1 MPAELSGTPYS
12 KSSLRGK
19 KSQSAVGGW
28 KSKSVAGQVEVRTLR
43 RASQTTLCL
52 PNPKESGISCLCW
65 HRSFCLHPQQATY
78 SRTRLTCASPLAFRS
93 NQGTVT
99 AGGFGHL
106 QTAGLHCSQNPDYKE
121 PEFLLK
127 WIQWTT
133 YDSGKCNFQV
143 AHRMCENGYG
153 HLFQKSL
160 DL

>member
-28 KSKSVAGQVEVRTLR
+28 KSRSVAGQVEVRTVR
-43 RASQTTLCL
+43 RASQTALGL

-65 HRSFCLHPQQATY
+65 HCSFYLHPQQATY
-78 SRTRLTCASPLAFRS
+78 SRTRLTCA
-93 NQGTVT
+93 GTVT

-106 QTAGLHCSQNPDYKE
+106 QSAGLHCSQNPDYKE
-121 PEFLLK
+121 PEILLR

-133 YDSGKCNFQV
+133 YDSRKWNFQV